1 MPVPPISDPTPDG
14 PAPGQVVERSM
25 NLDVTMLR
33 DFYATPLG
41 QIARRILASRIRSQW
56 GSARGET
63 IASLGFG
70 TPFLGAYRNEASCTA
85 ALMPASQGALIWPS
99 AGPVLSSLVEEDQL
113 PLPDN
118 SVDRFLVIH
127 CLEVAEHVAPLLREL
142 WRVLKPEGRLLIVV
156 PNRRGLWAH
165 VDTTP
170 FGYGSPYSRTQL
182 DALLHQS
189 LFSPVTWS
197 TALHLPP
204 FDRGILVRSATAWE
218 RVGARMMSA
227 FGGVL
232 MVEARKE
239 TMAPVNGTPARA
251 GRLRDLVPIR

>member
-1 MPVPPISDPTPDG
+1 MS
-14 PAPGQVVERSM
+14 
-25 NLDVTMLR
+25 LDVSMLR

-41 QIARRILASRIRSQW
+41 QIARRILVSRIRSQW

-70 TPFLGAYRNEASCTA
+70 TPFLGAYRHEAKCTA

-113 PLPDN
+113 PLRDN
-118 SVDRFLVIH
+118 AIDRLLVVH
-127 CLEVAEHVAPLLREL
+127 CLEVAEHISPLLREL
-142 WRVLKPEGRLLIVV
+142 WRVLKPEGRLLVVV

-182 DALLHQS
+182 DALLHQA

-204 FDRGILVRSATAWE
+204 LDRAILVRSATAWE
-218 RVGARMMSA
+218 RVGARMMPA
-227 FGGVL
+227 LGGVL

-239 TMAPVNGTPARA
+239 TMAPVNGKLARA